1 MHNQEPAQPH
11 GGENQPVFH
20 VWNRNRDEH
29 LGLDQSHHPDL
40 ETNLVQVSQ
49 QHMDCI
55 VVIVLEVLRSKN
67 VLFPFL
73 LTLPLCSSIRII
85 GRSDNE
91 PKRIKK
97 SKMIAKAFAMR
108 KELHKDPE
116 KEMSFSM
123 HTMSHD
129 GPVGE

>member
-1 MHNQEPAQPH
+1 M
-11 GGENQPVFH
+11 F
-20 VWNRNRDEH
+20 
-29 LGLDQSHHPDL
+29 DL
-40 ETNLVQVSQ
+40 FF
-49 QHMDCI
+49 CF
-55 VVIVLEVLRSKN
+55 
-67 VLFPFL
+67 VLFSKP
-73 LTLPLCSSIRII
+73 PCSSIRII

-129 GPVGE
+129 GPVGEKLELQTFGVRK

>member
-1 MHNQEPAQPH
+1 MHNQESAQPH

-40 ETNLVQVSQ
+40 ETNLVQVR
-49 QHMDCI
+49 QHMHCI
-55 VVIVLEVLRSKN
+55 FVFVLEVFTITKFFFS
-67 VLFPFL
+67 FF
-73 LTLPLCSSIRII
+73 LTLPLCSSVRII

>member
-1 MHNQEPAQPH
+1 MSQ
-11 GGENQPVFH
+11 
-20 VWNRNRDEH
+20 
-29 LGLDQSHHPDL
+29 
-40 ETNLVQVSQ
+40 VQV
-49 QHMDCI
+49 
-55 VVIVLEVLRSKN
+55 RSTL
-67 VLFPFL
+67 LFSKL
-73 LTLPLCSSIRII
+73 YVYSRSRII

-116 KEMSFSM
+116 KELSFSM
-123 HTMSHD
+123 HTVSHE

>member
-1 MHNQEPAQPH
+1 MLPLFLP
-11 GGENQPVFH
+11 G
-20 VWNRNRDEH
+20 
-29 LGLDQSHHPDL
+29 
-40 ETNLVQVSQ
+40 
-49 QHMDCI
+49 
-55 VVIVLEVLRSKN
+55 VVITCGLSLCLS
-67 VLFPFL
+67 LSQPA
-73 LTLPLCSSIRII
+73 LCSCVRII

-123 HTMSHD
+123 HTVSHD
-129 GPVGE
+129 GPVGEDFSGVIKNNADWHSGEN

>member
-1 MHNQEPAQPH
+1 
-11 GGENQPVFH
+11 
-20 VWNRNRDEH
+20 
-29 LGLDQSHHPDL
+29 
-40 ETNLVQVSQ
+40 
-49 QHMDCI
+49 MDFSFIC
-55 VVIVLEVLRSKN
+55 
-67 VLFPFL
+67 
-73 LTLPLCSSIRII
+73 LTSCPPSFRII

-129 GPVGE
+129 GPVGEKLESL

>member
-20 VWNRNRDEH
+20 VRNRNRNEH

-49 QHMDCI
+49 QHMCC
-55 VVIVLEVLRSKN
+55 VFVIVLKVLQSLKC
-67 VLFPFL
+67 FISF
-73 LTLPLCSSIRII
+73 SSIRII

>member
-1 MHNQEPAQPH
+1 MRL
-11 GGENQPVFH
+11 
-20 VWNRNRDEH
+20 RNH
-29 LGLDQSHHPDL
+29 
-40 ETNLVQVSQ
+40 
-49 QHMDCI
+49 
-55 VVIVLEVLRSKN
+55 
-67 VLFPFL
+67 
-73 LTLPLCSSIRII
+73 LTLALIIPGVAIPFSNLPFCCCARII

-123 HTMSHD
+123 HTVSHE

>member
-1 MHNQEPAQPH
+1 MYFIIWCVFGFPLSFSAPH
-11 GGENQPVFH
+11 YVRCGFH
-20 VWNRNRDEH
+20 LW
-29 LGLDQSHHPDL
+29 
-40 ETNLVQVSQ
+40 
-49 QHMDCI
+49 
-55 VVIVLEVLRSKN
+55 
-67 VLFPFL
+67 
-73 LTLPLCSSIRII
+73 LPLSNWPLCVCVRII

-123 HTMSHD
+123 HTVSHE
-129 GPVGE
+129 GPVGEYFNGELIIINQTNYYRLI

>member
-1 MHNQEPAQPH
+1 MLLSPYCNQ
-11 GGENQPVFH
+11 F
-20 VWNRNRDEH
+20 
-29 LGLDQSHHPDL
+29 
-40 ETNLVQVSQ
+40 
-49 QHMDCI
+49 
-55 VVIVLEVLRSKN
+55 
-67 VLFPFL
+67 LFS
-73 LTLPLCSSIRII
+73 CGRII

-123 HTMSHD
+123 HTVSHD
-129 GPVGE
+129 GPVGEYLNWTN